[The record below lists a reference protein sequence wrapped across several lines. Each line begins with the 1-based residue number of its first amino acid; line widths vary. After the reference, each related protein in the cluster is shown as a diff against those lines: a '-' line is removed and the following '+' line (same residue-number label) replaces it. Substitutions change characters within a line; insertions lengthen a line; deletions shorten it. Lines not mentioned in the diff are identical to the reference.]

1 MISKELAFHAPKTLN
16 DALSLL
22 DRHGDDAKI
31 LSGGM
36 SLVPVM
42 TLGLLQPEVVISLNH
57 VSGLDYIREDG
68 NLLRIG
74 GMVRHA
80 KVLSDPL
87 VKKHCPVLA
96 EAAAFV
102 GDVQVRHRG
111 TIGGSLAHADPAA
124 DYVPVSMVVGAQVRL
139 QSSKGER
146 VVKAV
151 DFFKDLMQTA
161 LQPGE
166 ILTEVQVPKLA
177 AGTGSAYCRL
187 HRVEGNFAIVA
198 AAAVI
203 EAGFKAARVGIA
215 GVGPKAVVI
224 EVSKRLA
231 KGVNDEA
238 LRGISD
244 DAYAASAEAYGD
256 LNGDA
261 TYRRAMARV
270 YAQRAVQ
277 AAAGRM
283 K

>member
-1 MISKELAFHAPKTLN
+1 MISREFSFHAPKTLSE
-16 DALSLL
+16 ALSLL
-22 DRHGDDAKI
+22 DRHGDEAKI

-42 TLGLLQPEVVISLNH
+42 TLGLVQPGAIISLNH
-57 VSGLDYIREDG
+57 VSGLDSVREDG

-74 GMVRHA
+74 GMVRH
-80 KVLSDPL
+80 KQVMSDPL
-87 VKKHCPVLA
+87 IKKHCPILA
-96 EAAAFV
+96 EAASGI

-146 VVKAV
+146 VVKAT
-151 DFFKDLMQTA
+151 DFYKGLMQTA
-161 LQPGE
+161 LQDGE
-166 ILTEVQVPKLA
+166 ILTEIQVPKLA
-177 AGTGSAYCRL
+177 AGTGSAYLRL

-203 EAGFKAARVGIA
+203 EAGFKSARVGLA
-215 GVGPKAVVI
+215 GIGPKALVI
-224 EVSKRLA
+224 DVSKRLA

-238 LRGISD
+238 LRGVSD

-261 TYRRAMARV
+261 AYRRAMARV